1 MERPQRYSSTSGV
14 EQAPLKKRTWSVQ
27 EETDEAPAGKKRGSK
42 KGKKRPPKPLGT
54 GVNAIPVG

>member
-1 MERPQRYSSTSGV
+1 M
-14 EQAPLKKRTWSVQ
+14 KKRTWSVP

-42 KGKKRPPKPLGT
+42 KGKKRLLKPLGT